1 MPKVPALT
9 GRQVVKALKRIGFV
23 EDRHR
28 GSHVMMYHPIHGGRA
43 VVPVHAGKTI
53 KKSLLL
59 SIVEK
64 DAGMTLEEFLTK
76 C

>member
-1 MPKVPALT
+1 
-9 GRQVVKALKRIGFV
+9 
-23 EDRHR
+23 
-28 GSHVMMYHPIHGGRA
+28 MMYHPIHGGRA